1 MEEKGYIEIK
11 FEGRVGNTKL
21 TPMEVDINEI
31 KEIIVDIENFL
42 FPSRSE
48 KSERPHI
55 AYLIEEGSAKHKFFL
70 TLTSVILFN
79 GLISEIENRKS
90 IGFLEYR
97 RAEIIDKFQRKARE
111 RGLEITFSNSLPY
124 KNELKITKS
133 TNYYKPQTDWI
144 ETEFYL
150 YGEIYQEGG
159 ITPNLHIITKEHG
172 KLTVFATKEQLLEGE
187 NKLYRSYGLR
197 AIGKQNLTDGKLVD
211 LKLIDFLEYNPIF
224 DKMELDIL
232 IAKATPN
239 LSSIANVDTW
249 LAEIRGGGNG

>member
-11 FEGRVGNTKL
+11 FEGKVGGGAL
-21 TPMEVDINEI
+21 TPMEVDIAEI
-31 KEIIVDIENFL
+31 KEIMNDIENFL
-42 FPSRSE
+42 YPTRSE

-55 AYLIEEGSAKHKFFL
+55 SYLLEEGSAKHKFFL
-70 TLTSVILFN
+70 TITGVILFN
-79 GLISEIENRKS
+79 GLIGEIGNRQS
-90 IGFLEYR
+90 IGFLEYK
-97 RAEIIDKFQRKARE
+97 RAEIIDKFQWKARE

-172 KLTVFATKEQLLEGE
+172 KLTVFATKEKLLEGE
-187 NKLYRSYGLR
+187 NKLYRLYGLR
-197 AIGKQNLTDGKLVD
+197 AIGKQNLTDGKLGD

-224 DKMELDIL
+224 DKEELDIL
-232 IAKATPN
+232 IARATPN
-239 LSSIANVDTW
+239 LSSITNVDTW